1 MRLRSR
7 MAIWGGKLACAL
19 SRGLGK
25 GNGSSLPGRVA
36 RRIDPQILS
45 VMSGMVR
52 EKIIAVTGTN
62 GKTTTT
68 SLMAHVLRESG
79 KKVVWNP
86 MGANLMD
93 GAVSS
98 FVLAAKK
105 SGRLDAD
112 YACIEVDEMA
122 SVRVFPQLKPD
133 CVLVTNIFRDQL
145 DRTCEVDITCG
156 QIQKAMETVPEAKL
170 ITNCDDICSF
180 TLAAGCRNPKLT
192 FGIGESIADDMPAGT
207 GESVFCPS
215 CGCRLEYDFIHYG
228 QLGSYHCPECGLKRP
243 EPDMTVTEVVFEG
256 GTYSFTLDGRR
267 IISGAQAP
275 YNIYNTLSVY
285 TALLAVDGP
294 RDGFEEA
301 IKKFDYGN
309 NRECAYQINGAR
321 VQLYLTKN
329 PVGFQQK
336 IFLIRRDPEPK
347 DIVIQINDTVLD
359 GEDVSW
365 LWDVDFHY
373 LHEASVASIVTV
385 GTRGADMQVRLKYED
400 IASRLGRDVKETV
413 EELTKRGSRNLYIIT
428 NYSGLYPTI
437 KMLED
442 MQAADS
448 MGKEGRDR

>member
-7 MAIWGGKLACAL
+7 VAIWCGKLVCTV

-36 RRIDPQILS
+36 RKIDPEILS

-68 SLMAHVLRESG
+68 SLLAHVLSQSG
-79 KKVVWNP
+79 KKVVWNR

-105 SGRLDAD
+105 SGKLDAD

-122 SVRVFPQLKPD
+122 SVRVFPGLKPD

-156 QIQKAMETVPEAKL
+156 QIQKAMETVPEAIL

-180 TLAAGCRNPKLT
+180 TLAAGCKNRKLT
-192 FGIGESIADDMPAGT
+192 YGIGERIADDMPVGT

-215 CGCRLEYDFIHYG
+215 CGCRLEYDVIHYG
-228 QLGSYHCPECGLKRP
+228 QLGVYHCPECGLARP
-243 EPDMTVTEVVFEG
+243 EPDMTVTDVVFED

-267 IISGAQAP
+267 IVSGAQAP
-275 YNIYNTLSVY
+275 YNVYNTLSVY
-285 TALLAVDGP
+285 TALLAADGP
-294 RDGFEEA
+294 RDGFEQA
-301 IKKFDYGN
+301 IGRFDYGN
-309 NRECAYQINGAR
+309 NRECAYRIDGAR

-336 IFLIRRDPEPK
+336 IFLIRRDPKPK

-365 LWDVDFHY
+365 LWDVDFGY
-373 LHEASVASIVTV
+373 LHEAAVASIVTV
-385 GTRGADMQVRLKYED
+385 GSRGADMEVRLKYED
-400 IASRLGRDVKETV
+400 IASRCGTELKETV

-428 NYSGLYPTI
+428 HYSGLYPAI
-437 KMLED
+437 KMLEE
-442 MQAADS
+442 MQAA
-448 MGKEGRDR
+448 GKEGMER

>member
-1 MRLRSR
+1 MRRMRLRSR
-7 MAIWGGKLACAL
+7 VAIWCGKLAYTM

-36 RRIDPQILS
+36 RKIDPQILS

-68 SLMAHVLRESG
+68 SLMAHVLTQSG
-79 KKVVWNP
+79 KKVVWNR

-93 GAVSS
+93 GATTA
-98 FVLAAKK
+98 FVQAAGK

-122 SVRVFPQLKPD
+122 SPRVFPQLKPD

-156 QIQKAMETVPEAKL
+156 QIQKAMEAVPEAKL

-180 TLAAGCRNPKLT
+180 TLAAGCRNHKLT
-192 FGIGESIADDMPAGT
+192 FGIGEPIADDMPVGT
-207 GESVFCPS
+207 GESVFCPT
-215 CGCRLEYDFIHYG
+215 CGCRLEYDFVHYG
-228 QLGSYHCPECGLKRP
+228 QLGVYHCPDCGLERP
-243 EPDMTVTEVVFEG
+243 KPDMTVTDVEFRDG
-256 GTYSFTLDGRR
+256 AYSFTLDGRR
-267 IISGAQAP
+267 IESGAQAP
-275 YNIYNTLSVY
+275 YNVYNTLSVY
-285 TALLAVDGP
+285 TALCAVDGP
-294 RDGFEEA
+294 REGFEQA
-301 IKKFDYGN
+301 ISAFDYGN
-309 NRECAYQINGAR
+309 NRECAYRINGAH

-336 IFLIRRDPEPK
+336 IFLIRRDSRLK
-347 DIVIQINDTVLD
+347 DIIIQINDTVLD

-365 LWDVDFHY
+365 LWDVDFSY
-373 LHEASVASIVTV
+373 LHEAAVATIVTV
-385 GTRGADMQVRLKYED
+385 GTRGADMEVRLKYED
-400 IASRLGRDVKETV
+400 IASRLGRDLRESV
-413 EELTKRGSRNLYIIT
+413 EELTRRGSRNIYIIT

-437 KMLED
+437 KMLDE
-442 MQAADS
+442 MQAA
-448 MGKEGRDR
+448 GKEDMGE